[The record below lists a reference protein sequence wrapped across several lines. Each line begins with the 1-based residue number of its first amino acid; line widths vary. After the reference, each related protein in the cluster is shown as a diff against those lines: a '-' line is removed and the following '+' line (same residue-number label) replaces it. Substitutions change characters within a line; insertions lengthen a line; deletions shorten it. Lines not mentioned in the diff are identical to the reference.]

1 LERRFVEDERMTLA
15 EWEELYRRR
24 RMSERPGR
32 DTDSVLQSLGNIG
45 HRDRCLCTS
54 DTVTDVQRLVGA
66 PTTLYSMLSATC
78 NCSKHVLQ
86 VGDQRSARQLVT
98 VTLRG

>member
-1 LERRFVEDERMTLA
+1 LERRFVKDERRTLA

-32 DTDSVLQSLGNIG
+32 DTDSLLQS
-45 HRDRCLCTS
+45 LCTS

-66 PTTLYSMLSATC
+66 PTTVYSMLSATC

-98 VTLRG
+98 VTLRW